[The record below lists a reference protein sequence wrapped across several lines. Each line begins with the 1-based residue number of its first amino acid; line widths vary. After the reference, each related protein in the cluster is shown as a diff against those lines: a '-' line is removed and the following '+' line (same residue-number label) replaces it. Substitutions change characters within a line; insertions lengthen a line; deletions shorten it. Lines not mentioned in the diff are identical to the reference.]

1 MQQVLQGN
9 RVISYSRVNPLFPLC
24 GTLVCPTCGKP
35 ATAGESVGHM
45 GKKYPR
51 YWCVSKG
58 CADPLGISAEEI
70 HKEWLSLLEIQ
81 EPTEDF
87 LLHMPDVPKRQLQ
100 QRRERLRNDK
110 RMLELKI
117 EEQPELQRRAVT
129 AKTQGRTIRWRL
141 QAVQGIKRAR
151 CREDS

>member
-1 MQQVLQGN
+1 
-9 RVISYSRVNPLFPLC
+9 
-24 GTLVCPTCGKP
+24 
-35 ATAGESVGHM
+35 M